1 MKVVMPLG
9 REKVTSDANFDVMPY
24 GGCACSYDNESE
36 EWLTAVARYR
46 DDPSTCQCQCSY
58 GTTNKSANLS
68 LGSNSS
74 EW

>member
-46 DDPSTCQCQCSY
+46 DDPSPCQ
-58 GTTNKSANLS
+58 
-68 LGSNSS
+68 
-74 EW
+74 